1 MSDMVDEKFGTF
13 RHNIKYTDLWDS
25 ITRVNY
31 CNPYVK
37 TYHIWTII

>member
-13 RHNIKYTDLWDS
+13 RHNIEYTDLWDS

-31 CNPYVK
+31 SYPLCQNIPNL
-37 TYHIWTII
+37 